1 MLSEPRQRKCGPFA
15 AVGMVPVGS
24 RDVFNRVRGTFQ
36 GIVVSRESPFFNI
49 RNLLSD
55 RQKRVAI
62 PIQFGF
68 GFAFR
73 GFNHHR
79 AGHGP

>member
-1 MLSEPRQRKCGPFA
+1 
-15 AVGMVPVGS
+15 MVPVGS

-73 GFNHHR
+73 GSIIIVP
-79 AGHGP
+79 ATGHEMVGA